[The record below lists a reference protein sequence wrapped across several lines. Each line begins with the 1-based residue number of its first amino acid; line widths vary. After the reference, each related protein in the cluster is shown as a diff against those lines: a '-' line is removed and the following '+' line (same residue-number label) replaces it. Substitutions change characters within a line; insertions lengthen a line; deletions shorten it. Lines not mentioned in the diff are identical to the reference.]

1 MARHGKGGRPKGRYL
16 KGNIDMNVEL
26 GTLAGNTAL
35 TTVMPD
41 TVTERSLVSSFIA
54 SFILSG
60 FTLLDNVGPVM
71 VGVAHG
77 DYTLAEIEEWI
88 ELQTGWAEAD
98 KISQERAKRLVKR
111 IGVFE
116 MVGGLTG
123 VSRGTL
129 NEGRPV
135 RIRLGWILNAGQT
148 LQIWAYN
155 MGSAAFGSTDP
166 NLHVQGHAN
175 LWAQ

>member
-1 MARHGKGGRPKGRYL
+1 MGRYI

-26 GTLAGNTAL
+26 GTLAGNTGL
-35 TTVMPD
+35 TTQAPD
-41 TVTERSLVSSFIA
+41 TVTERALISSVVN
-54 SFILSG
+54 SYILSG

-98 KISQERAKRLVKR
+98 KVSQERARRKIRR
-111 IGVFE
+111 IGVIE

-135 RIRLGWILNAGQT
+135 KTKLNWILNSGQSV
-148 LQIWAYN
+148 QFWAYN

-166 NLHVQGHAN
+166 NLHIQGHAN
-175 LWAQ
+175 LWPK